1 VTVRNEPKR
10 RECQLKD
17 TSTVIFHSLTLPLYV
32 QTPTILD
39 DHCNANTSAPQVEA
53 AKNKYN
59 YQLIGCI
66 ILGDFCHNFCD
77 GIFVG
82 NAFLFCER
90 QVAYA
95 IVAAT
100 LYHELAQEFADF
112 CLLTRHCGLRV
123 VPALVLNFVSG
134 LSVMLGAFV
143 ILMVDFS
150 NQAMGVTLAVSA
162 GVYIYIAASEC
173 LPRVMEHDENKT
185 VTNRMIFMLCF
196 AVGVVPIGLVLINHS
211 HGC

>member
-100 LYHELAQEFADF
+100 LYHELAQEFADY
-112 CLLTRHCGLRV
+112 TSLR
-123 VPALVLNFVSG
+123 PS
-134 LSVMLGAFV
+134 SRPGAG
-143 ILMVDFS
+143 S
-150 NQAMGVTLAVSA
+150 Q
-162 GVYIYIAASEC
+162 
-173 LPRVMEHDENKT
+173 
-185 VTNRMIFMLCF
+185 LC
-196 AVGVVPIGLVLINHS
+196 VGLVGHVGRLCHLDVGFFEPS
-211 HGC
+211 HGGDSGCLRRSIHLHCCIRVPSTSFGTRRKQNCQESHDFYALFCSGSGAHWIGPHQS